1 MMQTPPPDDDGYED
15 MEGARPSPLLMKGP
29 KSDRYIDDEYV
40 EH

>member
-1 MMQTPPPDDDGYED
+1 MQTPPPDDEAFGDMQGED
-15 MEGARPSPLLMKGP
+15 RHAPLLMKGP